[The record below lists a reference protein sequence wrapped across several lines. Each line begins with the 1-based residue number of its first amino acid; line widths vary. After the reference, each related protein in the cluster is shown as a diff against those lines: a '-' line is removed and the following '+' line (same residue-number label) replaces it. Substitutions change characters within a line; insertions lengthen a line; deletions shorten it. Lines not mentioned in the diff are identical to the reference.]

1 MPRILTDDDVAE
13 FRERLCEA
21 AERLFAEQ
29 GPQAVS
35 MRQLAAELGVS
46 PMTPYR
52 YFKDKDDILA
62 AVRASGF
69 DRFAAALEAAHASG
83 ADAGAR
89 GRGAAVGDAYVRFA
103 LEHPAA
109 YRLMFDLEQPT
120 EADHPDLLRAA
131 SRARATL
138 TDYIDSLIRDGVI
151 EGDANEIA
159 LVFWAALHGLIVLR
173 LAGKLSADVDFDH
186 VRATMTGALGR
197 GLAPRARAPGRPA

>member
-1 MPRILTDDDVAE
+1 MPRVLTNDDVAD
-13 FRERLCEA
+13 FRDRLCEA

-69 DRFAAALEAAHASG
+69 DRFAEALETAQAS
-83 ADAGAR
+83 AVDPNAP
-89 GRGAAVGDAYVRFA
+89 GAAVGDAYVRFA
-103 LEHPAA
+103 LENPAA

-120 EADHPDLLRAA
+120 EADHPDLVRATN
-131 SRARATL
+131 RARATL
-138 TDYIDSLIRDGVI
+138 TGFAESLLKRGFI
-151 EGDANEIA
+151 EGDPTEVA
-159 LVFWAALHGLIVLR
+159 LVFWAALHGMIVLR
-173 LAGKLSADVDFDH
+173 LAGKLPPEVDFEH
-186 VRATMTGALGR
+186 LRATMGVSLLWGVAPSTRRKPASGA
-197 GLAPRARAPGRPA
+197 